1 MDNARCPF
9 EKAILSAH
17 GNCQKSTRFSIAE
30 QMGVECVSDIA
41 RNNCLIFLGLMRDR
55 ARFALKVTSTAGDLP
70 FGKEMKVM
78 IGGLLGLQRLLTAES
93 EEGVDKIADI
103 YALVAQAQAVYSN
116 LESLPYPEIM
126 KSITAFKNKRRG
138 SIPL

>member
-9 EKAILSAH
+9 EKVILGTH
-17 GNCQKSTRFSIAE
+17 GNCQKSTRFSMAQ
-30 QMGVECVSDIA
+30 QMGVACVSDIA

-78 IGGLLGLQRLLTAES
+78 VGGLLGLQRLL
-93 EEGVDKIADI
+93 IAKGEHDVNKVEDI
-103 YALVAQAQAVYSN
+103 HALVAQAQAVYGG

-126 KSITAFKNKRRG
+126 QSIAAFKTKRRG
-138 SIPL
+138 SLPP